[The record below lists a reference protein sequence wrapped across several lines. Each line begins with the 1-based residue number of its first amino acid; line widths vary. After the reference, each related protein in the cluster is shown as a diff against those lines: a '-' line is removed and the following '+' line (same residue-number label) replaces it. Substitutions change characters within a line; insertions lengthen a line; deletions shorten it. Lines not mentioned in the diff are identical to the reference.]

1 LLLVLD
7 EERRQSLEKTRV
19 NHLISPFG
27 MTLTPD
33 TEYLHNTGA
42 VAKASEINKADRHVP
57 YSGGRAVLG
66 GTPFAYQLDKEGAP
80 SRPFGAYTRLD
91 SGGRIVV
98 LGEGMASLFLGEPK
112 AVRLLGDPGGST
124 TYWGP
129 DSAVFMTEVLAWLS
143 SRADEPDLTKVADSA
158 VWRVH
163 NRSATSVPEQPGAV
177 RLDARAKDGM
187 VWLVDSDFSE
197 GTIEID
203 LRGSNTPGRSFVGL
217 ALRGVDDVTYDV
229 VYFRPFNFKNPDEP
243 RRARAVQYVSMPP
256 FPWERL
262 RAESP
267 GKYEAAVDPVPD
279 PDGWFHARIVVRNRQ
294 ISAYVDGA
302 ASPSLVVAELS
313 DRRGGRL
320 GLWVGHGSDGA
331 FANLRVTPDR

>member
-1 LLLVLD
+1 
-7 EERRQSLEKTRV
+7 
-19 NHLISPFG
+19 
-27 MTLTPD
+27 
-33 TEYLHNTGA
+33 
-42 VAKASEINKADRHVP
+42 
-57 YSGGRAVLG
+57 
-66 GTPFAYQLDKEGAP
+66 
-80 SRPFGAYTRLD
+80 
-91 SGGRIVV
+91 
-98 LGEGMASLFLGEPK
+98 MASLFLGDPK
-112 AVRLLGDPGGST
+112 GVRLSGDPGPGGST

-129 DSAVFMTEVLAWLS
+129 DSAVFMTELLAWLS
-143 SRADEPDLTKVADSA
+143 SRGDEPDLTKVADPA

-163 NRSATSVPEQPGAV
+163 NRSATSVPERPGAV
-177 RLDARAKDGM
+177 RLDSRANDGM